1 MGIEV
6 FNRREVKYILS
17 GTVFQRVIHKLK
29 DYMEEDIYNREN
41 GLYTICNIYY
51 DTPDNYLIKHS
62 LSKPSYKEKLRLRG
76 YGAPGLEDCV
86 YMEIKKKYKGVV
98 NKRRTPMRLK
108 DAYTYMETG
117 RWPQVDYPVNG
128 QVLREIDYM
137 VKTYG
142 LVPKLYLAYDRMA
155 LFAKEHRDLRITF
168 DEDIRFRRNDL
179 RLNMEGCE
187 NRILE
192 EGYRLMEIKAE
203 NAMPIWLGNILTEEK
218 LYPVSFSKY
227 GTEYQI
233 FLYNQYE
240 RDGVNPCLIQYLN
253 PYLEVTPTL
262 PSSILT
268 ALC

>member
-17 GTVFQRVIHKLK
+17 DTVFQRVINRLR
-29 DYMEEDIYNREN
+29 DYMEEDIYNMEN

-62 LSKPSYKEKLRLRG
+62 LSKPSYKEKLRLRA
-76 YGAPGLEDCV
+76 YGTPEPEDCV
-86 YMEIKKKYKGVV
+86 YMEIKKKYRGIV

-108 DAYTYMETG
+108 NAYTYMETG
-117 RWPQVDYPVNG
+117 CWPEVDYPVNG
-128 QVLREIDYM
+128 QVLSEIDYM
-137 VKTYG
+137 IKNYG
-142 LVPKLYLAYDRMA
+142 LVPKVYLAYDRMA

-168 DEDIRFRRNDL
+168 DENIRFRRKDL
-179 RLNMEGCE
+179 RLDIGGYE
-187 NRILE
+187 NLILE
-192 EGYRLMEIKAE
+192 EGFRLMEIKAE

-218 LYPVSFSKY
+218 VYPVSFSKY

-233 FLYNQYE
+233 YLYNQYE
-240 RDGVNPCLIQYLN
+240 RNGVKPCLMQYLN
-253 PYLEVTPTL
+253 PYLEVIPAQ